1 MRGLWFYESVYQP
14 LEEEYAREIEE
25 FHLKNFL
32 NQKIPSSEENVKTPQ
47 KGILKSMLYRQFNT
61 ALPIL

>member
-14 LEEEYAREIEE
+14 LEEEYAWEIEE

-32 NQKIPSSEENVKTPQ
+32 NEKIPSSDENVKSPQ
-47 KGILKSMLYRQFNT
+47 KGKLCDIDTNT
-61 ALPIL
+61 